1 MARRPPPLLS
11 ASLLLLLLM
20 ISPWPRRPAPM
31 TAAALSSTAIPHSR
45 HRHHPPHRPPGR
57 QQPQQQRQR
66 RQRHPPPPRGRGGG
80 GGGGV
85 VDHDGGDADVAR
97 RRMGEATL
105 VESLLRDANVAVVGL
120 RDRPADDDDD
130 PSPRRAG
137 PLFPSVRQC
146 NSGEPGPR
154 VAFRFVVPSSSAL
167 SLLFDLDER
176 SVFACF
182 LLWRYYALIHIPTLP
197 LSLSRLSPP
206 SSSPQRLPPP
216 PSRAKSPRDVR
227 RCRRVPSGAE
237 VVRADEEVGVAFPLL
252 WERVVRRR
260 RSILLLLFFLL
271 FINSL
276 SLLVLLRR
284 SLVRQ

>member
-31 TAAALSSTAIPHSR
+31 TAAALSSTASPHSR

-80 GGGGV
+80 GGGGF

-120 RDRPADDDDD
+120 RDRPAAAG
-130 PSPRRAG
+130 PPPRRAG

-182 LLWRYYALIHIPTLP
+182 SLAISLIDIPPLP
-197 LSLSRLSPP
+197 PSLSSFSPIFPPTASPP
-206 SSSPQRLPPP
+206 PFAREK
-216 PSRAKSPRDVR
+216 PSRRSAMPAS
-227 RCRRVPSGAE
+227 S
-237 VVRADEEVGVAFPLL
+237 VG
-252 WERVVRRR
+252 R
-260 RSILLLLFFLL
+260 
-271 FINSL
+271 
-276 SLLVLLRR
+276 
-284 SLVRQ
+284 

>member
-154 VAFRFVVPSSSAL
+154 VAFRRSVVVGPFPFVRSGRTKRVC
-167 SLLFDLDER
+167 LLF
-176 SVFACF
+176 
-182 LLWRYYALIHIPTLP
+182 TLAILCSHPYPYPSP
-197 LSLSRLSPP
+197 LSLSSFSPIIFPPTASPP
-206 SSSPQRLPPP
+206 PFAREKRS
-216 PSRAKSPRDVR
+216 
-227 RCRRVPSGAE
+227 
-237 VVRADEEVGVAFPLL
+237 
-252 WERVVRRR
+252 R
-260 RSILLLLFFLL
+260 RSAMPA
-271 FINSL
+271 S
-276 SLLVLLRR
+276 SVGR
-284 SLVRQ
+284 

>member
-20 ISPWPRRPAPM
+20 ISPWPCRPAPM
-31 TAAALSSTAIPHSR
+31 TAVALSSTASR

-66 RQRHPPPPRGRGGG
+66 RQRHPPPPRGRGRG

-85 VDHDGGDADVAR
+85 VDHDGGDADAAR

-120 RDRPADDDDD
+120 RDRPAAAG
-130 PSPRRAG
+130 PPPRRAG

-182 LLWRYYALIHIPTLP
+182 LLWRCYALIDIPPPFPP
-197 LSLSRLSPP
+197 LSLVFLPHLPP
-206 SSSPQRLPPP
+206 KAPPP
-216 PSRAKSPRDVR
+216 PPPFAREKRS
-227 RCRRVPSGAE
+227 
-237 VVRADEEVGVAFPLL
+237 
-252 WERVVRRR
+252 R
-260 RSILLLLFFLL
+260 RSAMPA
-271 FINSL
+271 S
-276 SLLVLLRR
+276 SVGR
-284 SLVRQ
+284 

>member
-11 ASLLLLLLM
+11 ASLILLLLM

-31 TAAALSSTAIPHSR
+31 TAAALSSTASPRSR

-130 PSPRRAG
+130 PPPRRAG

-154 VAFRFVVPSSSAL
+154 VAFRRSVVVGPFPFVRSGRTKRVC
-167 SLLFDLDER
+167 LLF
-176 SVFACF
+176 
-182 LLWRYYALIHIPTLP
+182 TLAILCSHPYPYPSP
-197 LSLSRLSPP
+197 LSLSSFSPIIFPPTASPP
-206 SSSPQRLPPP
+206 PFAREK
-216 PSRAKSPRDVR
+216 PSRRSAMPAS
-227 RCRRVPSGAE
+227 S
-237 VVRADEEVGVAFPLL
+237 VG
-252 WERVVRRR
+252 R
-260 RSILLLLFFLL
+260 
-271 FINSL
+271 
-276 SLLVLLRR
+276 
-284 SLVRQ
+284 